1 MHRVVGYI
9 CSNMR
14 CRAMNLAWMA
24 VEAKRIE
31 FEKMVFTTE
40 NIWDRQEQR
49 MELYKVFDRAVDVCD
64 ILLVCDM

>member
-1 MHRVVGYI
+1 
-9 CSNMR
+9 
-14 CRAMNLAWMA
+14 MNLAWMA